1 MSDYLPIIAVI
12 SIIVIIVLVSI
23 EYTLSMILREIRAI
37 RLKMPYETDYLHV
50 ENRGKSHES

>member
-23 EYTLSMILREIRAI
+23 EYTLCMILREIRAV
-37 RLKMPYETDYLHV
+37 RLKMPYGNDYIHV